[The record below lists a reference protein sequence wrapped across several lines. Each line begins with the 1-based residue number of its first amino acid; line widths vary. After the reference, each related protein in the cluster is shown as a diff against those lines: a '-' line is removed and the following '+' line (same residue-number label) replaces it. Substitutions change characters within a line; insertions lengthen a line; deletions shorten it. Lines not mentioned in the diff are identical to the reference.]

1 MRDELVGPG
10 TGVEPAG
17 ARHHVGGHSAEPVR
31 LRAGLGPPVDRG
43 PPTGEADWHEAQKK
57 LRERLQARDDD
68 VLDVIRKGEQL
79 LFKEWADWVL
89 VQFCYSWTYI
99 LGSADFSGPCANWNL
114 V

>member
-1 MRDELVGPG
+1 MRYRDHSG
-10 TGVEPAG
+10 TRRQE
-17 ARHHVGGHSAEPVR
+17 
-31 LRAGLGPPVDRG
+31 
-43 PPTGEADWHEAQKK
+43 PTGEADWHEAQKK

-79 LFKEWADWVL
+79 LFKEWADGVL

>member
-1 MRDELVGPG
+1 MRYRDHSG
-10 TGVEPAG
+10 TRRQE
-17 ARHHVGGHSAEPVR
+17 
-31 LRAGLGPPVDRG
+31 
-43 PPTGEADWHEAQKK
+43 PTGEADWHEAQKK

-79 LFKEWADWVL
+79 LFKEWADGVL
-89 VQFCYSWTYI
+89 VQFCYSCTYI

>member
-1 MRDELVGPG
+1 MRYRDHSG
-10 TGVEPAG
+10 T
-17 ARHHVGGHSAEPVR
+17 
-31 LRAGLGPPVDRG
+31 LRQE
-43 PPTGEADWHEAQKK
+43 PTGEADWHEAQKK

-79 LFKEWADWVL
+79 LFKEWADGVL

>member
-1 MRDELVGPG
+1 MARPSKHDGVLYQRSGSRFWWMRYRDHSG
-10 TGVEPAG
+10 T
-17 ARHHVGGHSAEPVR
+17 RHQE
-31 LRAGLGPPVDRG
+31 
-43 PPTGEADWHEAQKK
+43 PTGASDWQEAQKK

-79 LFKEWADWVL
+79 LFKEWADGVL

-114 V
+114 I